1 MTSPFFYETSFL
13 FLMETEIFTFFFH
26 FNLAVLFVSAISLQ
40 VYFVDGAHKSN
51 KKDGKDAS
59 DKKKRQDKHSSQK
72 DRDKEARKLLT

>member
-1 MTSPFFYETSFL
+1 M
-13 FLMETEIFTFFFH
+13 
-26 FNLAVLFVSAISLQ
+26 SAISLQ